1 MFIRDVA
8 DALEERGVGYAV
20 VGGVAVN
27 LHGIPR
33 TTYDL
38 DIVVDRTE
46 PQLRACREALESL
59 GLRCR
64 LPLTL
69 ESLAG
74 ESDEELRAR
83 SLIAVTFT
91 DPSDPLREVDV
102 LVDVPIPARELVGRA
117 QRLESKELELRVVC
131 LDDLIR
137 LKRAAA
143 RPQDLADVAHLE
155 RLASRGRS

>member
-8 DALEERGVGYAV
+8 DALEARGVGYAV

-38 DIVVDRTE
+38 DIVVERTE
-46 PQLRACREALESL
+46 PELRACREVLESL

-64 LPLTL
+64 LPLDL

-74 ESDEELRAR
+74 ESD
-83 SLIAVTFT
+83 
-91 DPSDPLREVDV
+91 
-102 LVDVPIPARELVGRA
+102 
-117 QRLESKELELRVVC
+117 
-131 LDDLIR
+131 
-137 LKRAAA
+137 
-143 RPQDLADVAHLE
+143 
-155 RLASRGRS
+155 

>member
-1 MFIRDVA
+1 M
-8 DALEERGVGYAV
+8 
-20 VGGVAVN
+20 
-27 LHGIPR
+27 
-33 TTYDL
+33 
-38 DIVVDRTE
+38 
-46 PQLRACREALESL
+46 REALESL

-69 ESLAG
+69 KTLAG

-83 SLIAVTFT
+83 SRIAVTFT

-117 QRLESKELELRVVC
+117 QRLESK
-131 LDDLIR
+131 DLIR
-137 LKRAAA
+137 LKRAA

-155 RLASRGRS
+155 RLASRGRA